1 MADTTN
7 QGRYRPGLSF
17 LGTLAFVGGF
27 FGARIFHLLLP
38 SVMIITEGVHFHH
51 FWYGL
56 ILIGVSGWVGIAY
69 NDPRVDRI
77 CAIVFGVG
85 VGFIGDEVGL
95 LLTFGDYYS
104 DLTTDFFVAAIA
116 FVLLVTLF
124 IRYRKQIDFDVLRLH
139 TPERL
144 TQVGVFLIGFSILTF
159 AFGAPELGIPLIVAG
174 ILLGAFAR
182 RRSVAG
188 SAPTGDE

>member
-1 MADTTN
+1 MVESN
-7 QGRYRPGLSF
+7 QSRYRHGLSF

-38 SVMIITEGVHFHH
+38 SVMIITEGIHFHH

-69 NDPRVDRI
+69 NDPQVDRI

-104 DLTTDFFVAAIA
+104 ELTADFFVAAIA
-116 FVLLVTLF
+116 FILLATLF
-124 IRYRKQIDFDVLRLH
+124 IRYRKQIDFDVLGIRAS
-139 TPERL
+139 ERW
-144 TQVGVFLIGFSILTF
+144 TQAGIFLIGFSILTF
-159 AFGAPELGIPLIVAG
+159 VFGAPELGVPLVVAG
-174 ILLGAFAR
+174 ILLVVLAR
-182 RRSVAG
+182 RRSPAVTTQSEG
-188 SAPTGDE
+188 T